1 MSPTCAA
8 LLTIQSVAAYAM
20 QQRREIIAALKPHMR
35 AALKQELS
43 DLVGHACKMATLY
56 QTLAE
61 RAQAGLDAL
70 NAAPDAPAPALP
82 TKAENQEA
90 AIIGWQ
96 QSVLLVADPE
106 ADLDAALAALDA
118 VAADPDDDIIF

>member
-1 MSPTCAA
+1 MSPACAA
-8 LLTIQSVAAYAM
+8 LLTMQSVAAYAM
-20 QQRREIIAALKPHMR
+20 QQRREIIATLKPPMR

-43 DLVGHACKMATLY
+43 GLVGHACKMATLY

-61 RAQAGLDAL
+61 RAQSGLNAL
-70 NAAPDAPAPALP
+70 NAAAPATALP
-82 TKAENQEA
+82 TKAEKQEA

-96 QSVLLVADPE
+96 QSVLMAADPE
-106 ADLDAALAALDA
+106 ADLDAALAALDV